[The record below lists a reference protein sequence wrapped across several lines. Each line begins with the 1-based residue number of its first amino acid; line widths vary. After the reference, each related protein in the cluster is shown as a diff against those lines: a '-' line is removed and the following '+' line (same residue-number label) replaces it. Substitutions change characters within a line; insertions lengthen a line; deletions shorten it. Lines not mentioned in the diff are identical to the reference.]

1 MGVTSNVPRPIT
13 RACARL
19 FSQRDSNVL
28 LKKTCPLRRPLYRST
43 HDPDQPGD
51 FPRLSTQPRIMSSTT
66 QVQTLLN
73 GPKGST
79 VAPGYQAKALLDND
93 TRSVEAMVVAVE
105 VAPSSPASS
114 TPASAGGE
122 DRPIAVGGQGDYII
136 LSDGR
141 QILDACG
148 GAAVT
153 CLGHG
158 NQEVIA
164 AMATQASQLSYAAH
178 GFFDNNSRRDLAEWF
193 RVTSQ
198 GHFRKAWVTN
208 SGSEAMEG
216 AMKLAHEY
224 FIWKGEPQRVNYI
237 SREVSYHGITLGSLA
252 LGGHLTRRAPFEP
265 LLLPGVHRISPCNE
279 YRQRLQDENDVEFV
293 SRKAAELEEAFLT
306 LGPKTVTAFI
316 AEPVVGAASGCMPAV
331 PGYFKAMKAVCDKY
345 GALLILDEVMSGMG
359 RTGTLHA
366 WEQEGIV
373 PDIQAVGK
381 GLAGGYQPVSAI
393 LAGDKVSDLMDSKN
407 VAFTHGHTY
416 QDHPLGCA
424 TALKVQQIIQREGL
438 LANVQT
444 QGQYLEKILRGKLS
458 GHAHVGNIRGRG
470 LFWGIEFVRDKASK
484 EPFYPRLQIAQKVHA
499 AALAAPHNMVIYH
512 GQGCAGEKRGDHV
525 MLMPAYT
532 STPETIELM
541 VDTLVSVLEEVFA
554 DPNVLLDL

>member
-1 MGVTSNVPRPIT
+1 
-13 RACARL
+13 
-19 FSQRDSNVL
+19 
-28 LKKTCPLRRPLYRST
+28 
-43 HDPDQPGD
+43 
-51 FPRLSTQPRIMSSTT
+51 MSSTT
-66 QVQTLLN
+66 QVRTLLN
-73 GPKGST
+73 SPRGSA
-79 VAPGYQAKALLDND
+79 VAPGYQPKVLLDNKA
-93 TRSVEAMVVAVE
+93 RNVETMVVAVE
-105 VAPSSPASS
+105 VASSSAAPSLP
-114 TPASAGGE
+114 TSAGGE
-122 DRPIAVGGQGDYII
+122 DRPIAVGGQGDYIR

-158 NQEVIA
+158 NQEVIE
-164 AMATQASQLSYAAH
+164 AMAIQASQLSYAAH

-193 RVTSQ
+193 KATSQ

-224 FIWKGEPQRVNYI
+224 FVWKGEPNRLW
-237 SREVSYHGITLGSLA
+237 EDTWHDEP
-252 LGGHLTRRAPFEP
+252 PFEP
-265 LLLPGVHRISPCNE
+265 LLLPGVHRIPPCNE
-279 YRQRLQDENDVEFV
+279 YRQRLQDESDGDFV
-293 SRKAAELEEAFLT
+293 LRKVSELEKAFLAV
-306 LGPKTVTAFI
+306 GPETVTAFI
-316 AEPVVGAASGCMPAV
+316 AEPVVGAASGCVPAV
-331 PGYFKAMKAVCDKY
+331 PGYFQAMKAVCDRY

-381 GLAGGYQPVSAI
+381 GLAAGYQPVSAI
-393 LAGDKVSDLMDSKN
+393 LAGDKVSDLMDSKG

-424 TALKVQQIIQREGL
+424 TALKVQQIVQRDGL

-444 QGQYLEKILRGKLS
+444 QGAYLEKLLKGKLS
-458 GHAHVGNIRGRG
+458 SHPHVGNIRGRG
-470 LFWGIEFVRDKASK
+470 LFWGIEFVKNKATK
-484 EPFYPRLQIAQKVHA
+484 EPFDGRLQISQQIHA
-499 AALAAPHNMVIYH
+499 TAMAAPYNMAIYY

-525 MLMPAYT
+525 MLMPAYN
-532 STPETIELM
+532 STPETIRLM
-541 VDTLVSVLEEVFA
+541 VDTLASVVEKVFA
-554 DPNVLLDL
+554 DSTVLSSL

>member
-1 MGVTSNVPRPIT
+1 
-13 RACARL
+13 
-19 FSQRDSNVL
+19 
-28 LKKTCPLRRPLYRST
+28 
-43 HDPDQPGD
+43 
-51 FPRLSTQPRIMSSTT
+51 MSSTT
-66 QVQTLLN
+66 QIQTLLN
-73 GPKGST
+73 SPKGSAVT
-79 VAPGYQAKALLDND
+79 PGYQPKAAPDENTDGIEPL
-93 TRSVEAMVVAVE
+93 VVAIE
-105 VAPSSPASS
+105 VASSHESSSKPASD
-114 TPASAGGE
+114 GGE
-122 DRPIAVGGQGDYII
+122 GRPIAVGGQGDYIL

-141 QILDACG
+141 QILDACC

-164 AMATQASQLSYAAH
+164 AMATQAGQLSYAAH
-178 GFFDNNSRRDLAEWF
+178 GFFDNNSRRELAEWF
-193 RVTSQ
+193 RATSQ

-224 FIWKGEPQRVNYI
+224 FVWKGEPQRVNYI

-265 LLLPGVHRISPCNE
+265 LLLPGVHRIPPCNE
-279 YRQRLQDENDVEFV
+279 YRQRLQDEGGDEFV
-293 SRKAAELEEAFLT
+293 LRKASELEAAFCA
-306 LGPKTVTAFI
+306 LGPETVTAFV
-316 AEPVVGAASGCMPAV
+316 AESVVGAAAGCMPAV

-407 VAFTHGHTY
+407 VPFTHGHTY

-438 LANVQT
+438 LANVQR
-444 QGQYLEKILRGKLS
+444 QGKYLEKLLREKLS
-458 GHAHVGNIRGRG
+458 SHAHVGDIRGRG
-470 LFWGIEFVRDKASK
+470 LFWGIEFVRDKASR
-484 EPFYPRLQIAQKVHA
+484 EPFDPRLQIAQQVHA
-499 AALAAPHNMVIYH
+499 AALAAPYNMAIYH
-512 GQGCAGEKRGDHV
+512 GQGCAGGEKGRPRHAHAGIYLDAVDHQF
-525 MLMPAYT
+525 
-532 STPETIELM
+532 
-541 VDTLVSVLEEVFA
+541 DGR
-554 DPNVLLDL
+554 

>member
-1 MGVTSNVPRPIT
+1 
-13 RACARL
+13 
-19 FSQRDSNVL
+19 
-28 LKKTCPLRRPLYRST
+28 
-43 HDPDQPGD
+43 
-51 FPRLSTQPRIMSSTT
+51 MSSTT
-66 QVQTLLN
+66 QVQTLMN
-73 GPKGST
+73 GRRGSA
-79 VAPGYQAKALLDND
+79 VAPGHQAKSLLDNNNNRNIE
-93 TRSVEAMVVAVE
+93 TMVVAVE
-105 VAPSSPASS
+105 VASASALPSS
-114 TPASAGGE
+114 PASAGGE
-122 DRPIAVGGQGDYII
+122 DRPIAVGGQGDYIR

-193 RVTSQ
+193 KSTSQ

-224 FIWKGEPQRVNYI
+224 FVWKGEPRRINYI

-265 LLLPGVHRISPCNE
+265 LLLPSVRRISPCNE
-279 YRQRLQDENDVEFV
+279 YRQRLQGESDDEFV
-293 SRKAAELEEAFLT
+293 SRKALELEEAFLA
-306 LGPKTVTAFI
+306 LGPETVTAFI
-316 AEPVVGAASGCMPAV
+316 AEPVVGAASGCVPAV
-331 PGYFKAMKAVCDKY
+331 PGYFKAMKAVCNKY

-393 LAGDKVSDLMDSKN
+393 LAGDIVSDLMDSKG

-424 TALKVQQIIQREGL
+424 TALKVQQIVQRDGL
-438 LANVQT
+438 LANVRT
-444 QGQYLEKILRGKLS
+444 QGAYLGKLLQEKLDS
-458 GHAHVGNIRGRG
+458 HPHVGNIRGRG
-470 LFWGIEFVRDKASK
+470 LFWGIELVNDKASK
-484 EPFYPRLQIAQKVHA
+484 EPFDTRLQIAQQVHS
-499 AALAAPHNMVIYH
+499 AALSPPYNMVIYY

-525 MLMPAYT
+525 MLMPAYN

-541 VDTLVSVLEEVFA
+541 VDTLVAVIDKVFK
-554 DPNVLLDL
+554 DPAVLLTL

>member
-1 MGVTSNVPRPIT
+1 
-13 RACARL
+13 
-19 FSQRDSNVL
+19 
-28 LKKTCPLRRPLYRST
+28 
-43 HDPDQPGD
+43 
-51 FPRLSTQPRIMSSTT
+51 MSSTT

-73 GPKGST
+73 GQRGSKA
-79 VAPGYQAKALLDND
+79 APGYQAKSLLDNN
-93 TRSVEAMVVAVE
+93 SHNVETVVVAVE
-105 VAPSSPASS
+105 AASASASPSS
-114 TPASAGGE
+114 PASAGGE
-122 DRPIAVGGQGDYII
+122 DRPIAVGGQGDYIR

-158 NQEVIA
+158 NQEVID

-193 RVTSQ
+193 KSTSQ

-224 FIWKGEPQRVNYI
+224 FVWKGEPQRTNYI

-265 LLLPGVHRISPCNE
+265 LLLPSVRRISPCNE
-279 YRQRLQDENDVEFV
+279 YRQRLQAESDHDFV
-293 SRKAAELEEAFLT
+293 SRKASELEEAFLA
-306 LGPKTVTAFI
+306 LGPETVTAFI
-316 AEPVVGAASGCMPAV
+316 AEPVVGAASGCVPAV

-381 GLAGGYQPVSAI
+381 GLAAGYQPVSAI
-393 LAGDKVSDLMDSKN
+393 LAGAKVSDLMGSKG

-424 TALKVQQIIQREGL
+424 TALKVQQIVQRDGL
-438 LANVQT
+438 LANVRT
-444 QGQYLEKILRGKLS
+444 QGAYLGKLLKEKLS
-458 GHAHVGNIRGRG
+458 SHPHVGNIRGRG
-470 LFWGIEFVRDKASK
+470 LFWGIELVKDKVSK
-484 EPFYPRLQIAQKVHA
+484 EPFDPRLQIAHQVHL
-499 AALAAPHNMVIYH
+499 AALSPPYNMAIYH

-525 MLMPAYT
+525 MIMPAYNST
-532 STPETIELM
+532 SETIELM
-541 VDTLVSVLEEVFA
+541 VNTLAAVVDKVFK
-554 DPNVLLDL
+554 DPAVLLTL